1 MSLERFYRTKLW
13 SFRQGWDLGC
23 GEHEMFWLEMNVPTS
38 EGPTLKELQ
47 AILPIF
53 RNWSRE
59 KRVMIGLLKMSTACS
74 SATILM
80 ETTGLLYTLIYIRR
94 QSMYMIVSWMWWRI
108 ISSCWRTA
116 CHSRKWF
123 HWCLIRCYLQNRER
137 SLSSS
142 SPYVGPG
149 MSPGTMTREIVVCT
163 LWSTLNVW
171 ILDVLF
177 MA

>member
-1 MSLERFYRTKLW
+1 MTNCDPFDKDEI
-13 SFRQGWDLGC
+13 WDV
-23 GEHEMFWLEMNVPTS
+23 EHERFWLEMNVPTS

-94 QSMYMIVSWMWWRI
+94 QSMYMIVS
-108 ISSCWRTA
+108 
-116 CHSRKWF
+116 
-123 HWCLIRCYLQNRER
+123 
-137 SLSSS
+137 
-142 SPYVGPG
+142 
-149 MSPGTMTREIVVCT
+149 
-163 LWSTLNVW
+163 
-171 ILDVLF
+171 
-177 MA
+177 